1 MMKKYYILSKNTTVE
16 SYQSIFNNFE
26 LKDTEIISYD
36 RALDHVFVSDI
47 ISRNES
53 LILLIPTIL
62 DSFNAYSYDGVEYA
76 LKYYFHFVSIKKEDF
91 QIILLGTEEEVAF
104 WKHCEYSSFLKCP
117 HVSYL
122 KNNIYP
128 IKDYLARIEYGA
140 LDIDWT
146 HCIERLKQLDIKK
159 PASYKTHHSITNE
172 WSIYRW
178 SKCLG
183 IANVE
188 IQKEIEDFL
197 YFNYLKAIYSE
208 TGTEHSELLYLFEKG
223 KILLIDD
230 EVGKGWHSFFKSFCG
245 RGPSF
250 SSIGNSFKILTPE
263 EIINNAEQKVK
274 EYNPDVVVLDLRL
287 HDDDFEIKD
296 PLQLTGTKIFE
307 RIKAYNK
314 GIQIVVFSAS
324 NKVWNYL
331 PLAADGVILK
341 ESPDMSI
348 KLNYT
353 QECIINL
360 RDTLDMC
367 LKRKYLKD
375 FYSKIKKVEE
385 FLLNSNC
392 FEEKTE
398 EIIGCLEI
406 AFDLLKKGVED
417 KEYNAY
423 AYLQLFLIIEE
434 YTKLMSIIDV
444 TENDL
449 YLCNGTERYRILK
462 DKKSTDSGKYCYSSV
477 ISFNNGHYSLQKG
490 RYEDRYI
497 DTNFRVASLLI
508 FKFGENNSGARKWT
522 DINNIRNNKAAH
534 PKSEILSNNE
544 INQILDFMIFFF
556 DDNNANWRS
565 PSKAFPERTADENRD
580 LLKEHFGNVKKLK

>member
-1 MMKKYYILSKNTTVE
+1 MMKKYYILSKNATVE
-16 SYQSIFNNFE
+16 SYQSIFNSFE
-26 LKDTEIISYD
+26 LKDLEIVSYD
-36 RALDHVFVSDI
+36 RAIDNVLVSDI
-47 ISRNES
+47 CSAKDS

-76 LKYYFHFVSIKKEDF
+76 LKFYFHFVSIKKGDF
-91 QIILLGTEEEVAF
+91 QVILLGTEDESAF
-104 WKHCEYSSFLKCP
+104 WRHCEYSSFLKCP

-128 IKDYLARIEYGA
+128 IKDCLARIESVA
-140 LDIDWT
+140 LDMDWAY
-146 HCIERLKQLDIKK
+146 CIERIKQIDIKK

-183 IANVE
+183 ITNVE

-250 SSIGNSFKILTPE
+250 SSIGDSFKNLTPE

-296 PLQLTGTKIFE
+296 PMQLTGSKLFE

-331 PLAADGVILK
+331 PLASDGVILK
-341 ESPDMSI
+341 ESPDLSVNE
-348 KLNYT
+348 NYT
-353 QECIINL
+353 QECIKNL
-360 RDTLDMC
+360 RDTLMNC
-367 LKRKYLKD
+367 LKKSYLRKIYPKIEKLKKLVKQSD
-375 FYSKIKKVEE
+375 YFGDETDVMLGNIDV
-385 FLLNSNC
+385 
-392 FEEKTE
+392 
-398 EIIGCLEI
+398 
-406 AFDLLKKGVED
+406 AFDLLAKSEEAN
-417 KEYNAY
+417 EYKAY
-423 AYLQLFLIIEE
+423 SFLQLFLVIEKYVGLE
-434 YTKLMSIIDV
+434 SVFDKTDTSVY
-444 TENDL
+444 L
-449 YLCNGTERYRILK
+449 YNGSNRYLILK
-462 DKKSTDSGKYCYSSV
+462 DGEQKENSKDTYYQSV
-477 ISFNNGHYSLQKG
+477 VTFEPPYFIFKRGSYNARFIETFFKVS
-490 RYEDRYI
+490 
-497 DTNFRVASLLI
+497 VLLI
-508 FKFGENNSGARKWT
+508 FKFGKSSSNELNWPILNKKRNDIAHSGAEIKDK
-522 DINNIRNNKAAH
+522 DI
-534 PKSEILSNNE
+534 ECL
-544 INQILDFMIFFF
+544 LDFMFFIF
-556 DDNNANWRS
+556 DESNTCWRDI
-565 PSKAFPERTADENRD
+565 KDAFPVESLEEQII
-580 LLKEHFGNVKKLK
+580 KHPE